1 MNIKMNVK
9 LIKID
14 VSTAWAVRFLEQTG
28 TLNIQNGTFIFEA
41 AENWI
46 FLRGNIV
53 NKSFTNS
60 TVRIETETNAFTFE
74 IL

>member
-1 MNIKMNVK
+1 MNVK

-14 VSTAWAVRFLEQTG
+14 VSTAGAVRFFEQTG
-28 TLNIQNGTFIFEA
+28 TLNIQNGTFIFV
-41 AENWI
+41 AENGM
-46 FLRGNIV
+46 FLSGIIV